1 MPDTPHPDHNP
12 QFSKSDYIRNS
23 VFAIAKMNMC
33 LYLSEGA
40 NLQETAKLAQHLQ
53 EAIKLAYHSALQD
66 AGVNTTGQPP
76 TPPSDNF
83 SDGNP
88 FA

>member
-1 MPDTPHPDHNP
+1 MSDTPTPHPENNP
-12 QFSKSDYIRNS
+12 QFSKSDYIRNN
-23 VFAIAKMNMC
+23 VFVVAKMSMC

-40 NLQETAKLAQHLQ
+40 NLHETARLAQHLQ

-66 AGVNTTGQPP
+66 AGIDVTGQ
-76 TPPSDNF
+76 PPSDNF